1 MKILIASPIHRD
13 TIAALETEHDVIC
26 AFNAPVAELKRVI
39 PDREVVIFRSGVDI
53 NAEVMACA
61 PGLRL
66 LIRAGSGLDNLDLGY
81 VKKHGIQLQR
91 IELPGAKAV
100 AELAFTMMLGL
111 ARQIRLADTK
121 LRQGHW
127 LKHELTGH
135 LLTGKTLGIVGAGN
149 IGSLT
154 GRMGVAWGMSVIGC
168 IEHSSDE
175 RAAELARQGIHLAS
189 FDEVI
194 STADFISLHVPL
206 NSGTRNLID
215 AETLARM
222 KPGAFLVNLARGGVV
237 DEEALY
243 TALTTGKL
251 AGAGMDVHRQ
261 EGEGKVSPL
270 AALDN
275 VILTPHIGAG
285 TVDTQREIGAT
296 VMQIIRAQ
304 PPAVH

>member
-1 MKILIASPIHRD
+1 MKILIASPIYRP
-13 TIAALETEHDVIC
+13 TIAELETEHDVIC

-39 PDREVVIFRSGVDI
+39 PDREVLIFRSGVDI

-61 PGLRL
+61 PNLRL
-66 LIRAGSGLDNLDLGY
+66 LIRAGSGLDNLDLDY
-81 VKKHGIQLQR
+81 VRQHNIQLQR

-111 ARQIRLADTK
+111 SRQIRLADSK

-154 GRMGVAWGMSVIGC
+154 GRMGVAWGMHVIGC
-168 IEHSSDE
+168 IEDHSDE
-175 RAAELARQGIHLAS
+175 RAGELAQHGIHLTDFS
-189 FDEVI
+189 EVI
-194 STADFISLHVPL
+194 STADYISLHVPL
-206 NSGTRNLID
+206 NNGTRNMID
-215 AETLARM
+215 AAALARM

-237 DEEALY
+237 DEAALHA
-243 TALTTGKL
+243 ALISGKL
-251 AGAGMDVHRQ
+251 AGAGMDVHQ
-261 EGEGKVSPL
+261 HEGEGKVSPL

-285 TVDTQREIGAT
+285 TVDTQKEIGAT
-296 VMQIIRAQ
+296 VMQIIRAH
-304 PPAVH
+304 PALTR